1 MSTFK
6 IPNSAGTVRVAK
18 RSETE
23 GEFLET
29 FSVDLNNPIGKM
41 KSSRTL
47 SKVLD
52 ESDLD
57 DDRVQAMA
65 TYYKQ
70 GSASAARYYVISDG
84 YVATCTTSSDPTDS
98 DNWDEETGIA
108 TSGFG
113 DETDAVVFDDKLIIS
128 RAQDLLAWDGSTD
141 DNNWGTA
148 VANLP
153 SLTAS
158 YPHTLHSH
166 SGNGGEFL
174 FVTDANEVHYTEIVG
189 GSGNASTVTL
199 AADQVAVCVDSGVS
213 ATWVGTYSNSNNNAM
228 VYEIYTGEQLDGTPV
243 ARNAYRIDGR
253 AVLSLVVLNNV
264 PHIITDK
271 GNLQAFNGAG
281 FVTVAQL
288 PFSGTPFVFDGMRI
302 GNVNEDNNERPVHP
316 RGMRASNDSIFINI
330 NSESE
335 NIGDSQNPYAK
346 ETPSGIYEY
355 NSLTG
360 ELHHRYSFNKA
371 KLCNYTGPLM
381 IIDSPYAFLMA
392 ATEIHDNT
400 AGLYME
406 SDSYYGYV
414 ITTEIES
421 GSVQDAMESQYIKAK
436 TLTGNDNIELK
447 YRITKKDKQFF
458 EFTLLDEY
466 TLNTTDTVTAE
477 VGDEVTII
485 DNTGVGN
492 VGHITQIDSS
502 ASVTSI
508 TVDTDMGTAGDTGT
522 AESINFHTV
531 EDSYTSADGEVKRY
545 GINEVNPWI
554 QFKIIFNGEVEMR
567 EFISKSN
574 SKVEL

>member
-1 MSTFK
+1 
-6 IPNSAGTVRVAK
+6 
-18 RSETE
+18 
-23 GEFLET
+23 
-29 FSVDLNNPIGKM
+29 
-41 KSSRTL
+41 
-47 SKVLD
+47 VLD
-52 ESDLD
+52 ETDMGD
-57 DDRVQAMA
+57 ARVQAMA
-65 TYYKQ
+65 VYYPQ
-70 GSASAARYYVISDG
+70 GSVNPPYYYVISNG
-84 YVATCTTSSDPTDS
+84 HVKVCPTTQDPTDA
-98 DNWDEETGIA
+98 DNWDDIDDEFAGIFDE
-108 TSGFG
+108 SGLG
-113 DETDAVVFDDKLIIS
+113 DETDAVVFN
-128 RAQDLLAWDGSTD
+128 DLLLMSRSQDILAWNGATD
-141 DNNWGTA
+141 DVDWGTD

-153 SLTAS
+153 ALTAN

-174 FVTDANEVHYTEIVG
+174 FVTDANKVHYTQMVG
-189 GSGNASTVTL
+189 GSGNASTITL
-199 AADQVAVCVDSGVS
+199 AADQVAVCVDTGVS
-213 ATWVGTYSNSNNNAM
+213 ATWVGTYSNSNNSAM

-288 PFSGTPFVFDGMRI
+288 PFSGTSFVFDGMRI

-316 RGMRASNDSIFINI
+316 KGMRASNDSIFINL

-335 NIGDSQNPYAK
+335 NIGASQNPYAK

-355 NSLTG
+355 SSLTG
-360 ELHHRYSFNKA
+360 ELHHRYSFSKA
-371 KLCNYTGPLM
+371 KECAFTGPLM
-381 IIDSPYAFLMA
+381 IVDSPFTFLMA
-392 ATEIHDNT
+392 GAEIDNTT

-458 EFTLLDEY
+458 DFTLFDEY
-466 TLNTTDTVTAE
+466 TLNTTDIVTVE
-477 VGDEVTII
+477 EGDEVTII

-492 VGHITQIDSS
+492 IGHVTKVESS

-522 AESINFHTV
+522 AESINFHKAG
-531 EDSYTSADGEVKRY
+531 DAYTSADGEVKRY
-545 GINEVNPWI
+545 GVGEVNPWI
-554 QFKIIFNGEVEMR
+554 QFKIIFNGEAEMR

-574 SKVEL
+574 SKSEL